1 MIKIF
6 RCEMDSPSRIE
17 EFWNDHHYITV
28 YSYLKRSVY
37 STVEKED
44 TENIEK
50 NDELCEFFN
59 GSSRE

>member
-1 MIKIF
+1 
-6 RCEMDSPSRIE
+6 MDSPSRIE

-37 STVEKED
+37 STVEKEE